1 MRNLLP
7 KTILYFS
14 AKAYL
19 FVPAFT
25 ASLSKV
31 VSALFVFKPSALYLA
46 ISAEYPRNCSC
57 DRILPVS
64 SLLTSREYSTIRP
77 SSVATA

>member
-7 KTILYFS
+7 KIILYFS

-31 VSALFVFKPSALYLA
+31 VSALPVFKPNALYLA
-46 ISAEYPRNCSC
+46 ISAE
-57 DRILPVS
+57 
-64 SLLTSREYSTIRP
+64 
-77 SSVATA
+77 